1 MSMGSSWCPSCGAE
15 YVAGVRECVECAVAL
30 VDESPVRAEDVVES
44 GEEQLAYELE
54 ELDGDSLLLID
65 RLLTG
70 EEIPHAW
77 QGATVVVRAVDEAA
91 VDAIMEQVDATTAP
105 PPPLDPDAEQV
116 VYEIGD
122 WPAGR
127 REELR
132 DALVAAGIAH
142 DFDEEGDLVVLEAD
156 DERVEAMLDALE
168 YPDALPVDGSAD
180 AVGGGDGDGDG
191 EGAGGGG
198 ADEDDGL
205 AAQDA
210 LSELFVAADRLMH
223 DAQDHEGVLSL
234 VDAARLAETLPLP
247 FGFSPALWGDIVGQ
261 ANALRHA
268 LEADVEDDDAVMD
281 QARDLRTILRQYV

>member
-1 MSMGSSWCPSCGAE
+1 MGSRWCPSCGAE
-15 YVAGVRECVECAVAL
+15 YVAGVRECVDCAVEL
-30 VDESPVRAEDVVES
+30 VDERPMRVEDVGEG

-54 ELDGDSLLLID
+54 VLDGDSRLLVD

-70 EEIPHAW
+70 EDIPHAW

-91 VDAIMEQVDATTAP
+91 VDAIMEQVDATNAP

-122 WPAGR
+122 WPDGQ

-132 DALVAAGIAH
+132 DTLTAAGIAH
-142 DFDEEGDLVVLEAD
+142 EFDEVGDLVVLESD

-168 YPDALPVDGSAD
+168 YPDALPVASDGDGTGVED
-180 AVGGGDGDGDG
+180 ADGDGDG
-191 EGAGGGG
+191 
-198 ADEDDGL
+198 ADDGDEGL

-210 LSELFVAADRLMH
+210 MSDLFVAADRLMH
-223 DAQDHEGVLSL
+223 DAQDAEGVLSL
-234 VDAARLAETLPLP
+234 VDAAARAETLPLP

-261 ANALRHA
+261 ATALRDA
-268 LEADVEDDDAVMD
+268 LAGDDADDELLMD
-281 QARDLRTILRQYV
+281 QARDLRTLLRQYV